1 MALINMTEKVVDLRL
16 EKYLPSFDSCDCE
29 MCIDDIKCLALN
41 KLPPKYVSTPKGE
54 LFSKVDQMM
63 LRQNNVD
70 VDIAVMNA
78 IEFVMASPRC
88 KHLEKEPE
96 KK

>member
-1 MALINMTEKVVDLRL
+1 MTEKIVDLRL
-16 EKYLPSFDSCDCE
+16 EKYLPTSGCCDCE
-29 MCIDDIKCLALN
+29 MCVEDIKCLTLN

-54 LFSKVDQMM
+54 LFSKVDQLM

-78 IEFVMASPRC
+78 IDLVKNSPRC
-88 KHLEKEPE
+88 QKPPVES
-96 KK
+96 